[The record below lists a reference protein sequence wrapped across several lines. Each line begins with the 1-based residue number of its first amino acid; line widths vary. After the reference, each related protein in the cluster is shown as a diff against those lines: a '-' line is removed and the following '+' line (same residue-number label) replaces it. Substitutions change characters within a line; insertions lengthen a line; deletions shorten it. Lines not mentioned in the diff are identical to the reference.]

1 MIDLR
6 VAKFQKPRAGAAG
19 ALVLVHLEQPQRIP
33 CHVLFLLCSES
44 GASWLKKKQQPSPV
58 PVRLT
63 VIPEKIPG
71 GVTSLRLQARTASL
85 LSTQERKNAKA
96 MLPHFLPT
104 SKKFSCTFHC
114 CSPITYCCSPSGMG
128 KHLENAATVK
138 KCTCDTVVPHTT
150 KVQQPLSTTEHDTT
164 AEPSRPTVHHT
175 KGIEQRSNSAP
186 GALRNVS
193 RYVTNH
199 HATMMK

>member
-1 MIDLR
+1 MRVKAPHPGVIDLR
-6 VAKFQKPRAGAAG
+6 VAKFQKPRVGAAE
-19 ALVLVHLEQPQRIP
+19 ALVLVHLEQLQRIP

-71 GVTSLRLQARTASL
+71 GVTFLRLQARTASL

-104 SKKFSCTFHC
+104 SF
-114 CSPITYCCSPSGMG
+114 
-128 KHLENAATVK
+128 
-138 KCTCDTVVPHTT
+138 
-150 KVQQPLSTTEHDTT
+150 PL
-164 AEPSRPTVHHT
+164 
-175 KGIEQRSNSAP
+175 
-186 GALRNVS
+186 LRNSHTRFIAVLPS
-193 RYVTNH
+193 HTAV
-199 HATMMK
+199 ALPGWESI